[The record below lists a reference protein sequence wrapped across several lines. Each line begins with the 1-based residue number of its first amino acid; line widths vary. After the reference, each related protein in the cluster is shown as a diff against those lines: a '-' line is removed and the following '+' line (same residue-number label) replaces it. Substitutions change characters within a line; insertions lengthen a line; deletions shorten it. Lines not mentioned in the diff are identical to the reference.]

1 MKIQEQIKDTL
12 YVSWNEIKNITQEK
26 MVRSDGNFRTISVT
40 NGGAYEV
47 MIFLGFNDYNGEFE
61 VTIHKSEPGIV
72 FGPNAYDKFSHY
84 ELQDEFDIFFFA
96 KFEDAKEFIS
106 ILSNDYPEYQKRPY
120 RLIEKS
126 A

>member
-1 MKIQEQIKDTL
+1 MKIQDTL

-26 MVRSDGNFRTISVT
+26 MVCSDGSFRTISVT

-47 MIFLGFNDYNGEFE
+47 MIFLGFNDYKSEFE
-61 VTIHKSEPGIV
+61 VTIHKAEPGIV

-84 ELQDEFDIFFFA
+84 ELQEEFDIFFFA